1 MSAKLA
7 VLKSVMAAW
16 KAGDIEG
23 VLAHMHDDVVWH
35 FAAAVAP
42 PAKGKAKTRRFMENF
57 RPQMTQIRW
66 RLFDHAESGD
76 RLFVEGVEDYD
87 AADGAVVLAPY
98 AGVFRFEGDLIIG
111 WRDYVD
117 VGVMEAQKGGAPAS
131 AWVKE
136 LADREAI

>member
-1 MSAKLA
+1 MSARLA

-16 KAGDIEG
+16 KAGDIDG
-23 VLAHMHDDVVWH
+23 VLAHLHDDVVWH
-35 FAAAVAP
+35 FAAGVAP
-42 PAKGKAKTRRFMENF
+42 PAKGKAKARKFMENF

-66 RLFDHAESGD
+66 RLFDYAEAGH

-87 AADGAVVLAPY
+87 ATDGAVVLAPY

-131 AWVKE
+131 AWVRE